1 MSDRNLAPDAPATRG
16 NGNMDQ
22 LLLMIYDFLNSKSL
36 VDVEATLRREVQ
48 QLFKRGDISTFN
60 HYTSDLEKEL
70 NMIVGGH
77 PTAVASP
84 RDVTPAPDSEADEG
98 TVESP
103 RALSL
108 LDQPISHDNKQPLA
122 LIERLRVPDDAAR
135 EYRMRRGT
143 RSAVDAIVFHEPPTM
158 SEEQKGAL
166 MTIQL
171 PVCFNPTINGLEE
184 EREFRIPSGSFVAG
198 RYRAIKATGR
208 GTFSS
213 FYQCVDHGAA
223 KGRRPKVGVKILNNM
238 KDCLDTGLSE
248 VRMLAQI
255 RERDAS
261 NEHHLL
267 RMISYCYWREHLV
280 IVTELLHDS
289 LFALYRKFA
298 TSRERLHFFDSRTMA
313 TLSSHMLDALA
324 FLHEIGIT
332 HADVKPEN
340 ICLVPTES
348 CAFKLIDLGSAVVK
362 HDLLNSYVQSRWYRA
377 PEVSLGVPWD
387 SKVDLWS
394 LGCTLVE
401 PLLGQ
406 PIFRRA
412 ATEGVL
418 AAQMAVLGPIPDY
431 MRLHAPGLA
440 NMFITA
446 GGHAYEVDPPQMT
459 KGVYMLQ
466 PLPRRSLEHLL
477 IEAMTPELFAA
488 SELNGFVNLVSQM
501 LILDPGHR
509 TTAARSLQHPW
520 LAETGLRDSQAAVP
534 SPSSA
539 EPQ

>member
-1 MSDRNLAPDAPATRG
+1 MSDCGAIGPDAHVTHV

-22 LLLMIYDFLNSKSL
+22 ILLMICDFLTSKSL
-36 VDVEATLRREVQ
+36 VDVEATLHREVQ
-48 QLFKRGDISTFN
+48 QLSKLGDTSTFN
-60 HYTSDLEKEL
+60 HYTSDLEKAL
-70 NMIVGGH
+70 NVIVGGY
-77 PTAVASP
+77 PTAVAP
-84 RDVTPAPDSEADEG
+84 LRDVTPAPYSEAYEG

-108 LDQPISHDNKQPLA
+108 LTRPIIGHDSKQPLA

-171 PVCFNPTINGLEE
+171 PVCFNPTISGLED

-198 RYRAIKATGR
+198 RYRAIKAIGR
-208 GTFSS
+208 GTYSTV
-213 FYQCVDHGAA
+213 YQCVDHDAA
-223 KGRRPKVGVKILNNM
+223 TGRRPKVGVKILNNT

-248 VRMLAQI
+248 VRMLARV

-261 NEHHLL
+261 NEHHML
-267 RMISYCYWREHLV
+267 RIISYCYWREHLV
-280 IVTELLHDS
+280 IVTELLHNS
-289 LFALYRKFA
+289 LLALYLKFA
-298 TSRERLHFFDSRTMA
+298 TSSERLDFFDSRTMA

-332 HADVKPEN
+332 HADVKPQN

-362 HDLLNSYVQSRWYRA
+362 HDFLNSYVQSRWYRS
-377 PEVSLGVPWD
+377 PEVILGVPWD
-387 SKVDLWS
+387 SKVDVWS

-406 PIFRRA
+406 PIFRHA
-412 ATEGVL
+412 ATESML
-418 AAQMAVLGPIPDY
+418 AAQMAVLGHIPDY
-431 MRLHAPGLA
+431 MRLHTPGLA

-446 GGHAYEVDPPQMT
+446 GGHAYEVDPPHMG
-459 KGVYMLQ
+459 KCVYMLQ
-466 PLPRRSLEHLL
+466 PLPLRSLEHLL

-501 LILDPGHR
+501 LVLDPDRR
-509 TTAARSLQHPW
+509 TTAALSLQHPW
-520 LAETGLRDSQAAVP
+520 LAETMFR
-534 SPSSA
+534 
-539 EPQ
+539 ENI